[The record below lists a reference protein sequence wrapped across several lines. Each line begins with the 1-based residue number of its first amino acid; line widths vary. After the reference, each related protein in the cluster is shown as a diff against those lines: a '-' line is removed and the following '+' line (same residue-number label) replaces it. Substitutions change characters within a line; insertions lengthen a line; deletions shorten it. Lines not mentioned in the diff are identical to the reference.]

1 MIRVRVT
8 LRVRASKFCWVNIE
22 ACNVSGHF
30 MLKPGQHATNVGVVT
45 GEKTGVSHVWWTRL
59 HLFAVVGGTMGS
71 TFGPPPLQMR

>member
-30 MLKPGQHATNVGVVT
+30 MLKPSQYSTNVGVVT
-45 GEKTGVSHVWWTRL
+45 GEKTGVSHVWCTRL
-59 HLFAVVGGTMGS
+59 HLFSVVGGTMGS
-71 TFGPPPLQMR
+71 AFGPPSLQMC